1 MKLTAGPVV
10 KEEAMSNRVKIFD
23 TTLRDGEQSPGCS
36 MNLREKLEVA
46 RRLEKLRVDV
56 IEAGFAISSPG
67 DFESVKAIAEKIK
80 DCTVASLARCATADI
95 DAAYEALKGAVDPR
109 IHVFIAT
116 SPIHMQY
123 KLRMTPDAV
132 LETIERMVKY
142 AKSKCSNIEFSAED
156 AMRSEPE
163 FLAKAVEVAIRSGAT
178 VINIPDTV
186 GYATPAEMR
195 EMIEYLLR
203 EVPGADTVEFSVH
216 CHNDLGMATANTLAG
231 ILGGARQVECTING
245 LGERAGNAPLEEVVM
260 ALNTRRELYG
270 VETRVDT
277 TKIYKTSKLIYDI
290 IGRTPPLNKPI
301 VGQNAFA
308 HEAGIHQ
315 HGVLANRS
323 TYEIMTPESIGIKT
337 NKMVL
342 GKHSGRHA
350 FEARLAELGF
360 ELSPAELES
369 CFAEFKKLCD
379 KKKEISD
386 SDLEALARNRQPVEA
401 DDGYVLERF
410 TVHSG
415 NMSTATAVIVLRK
428 GEELFEEVALGD
440 GPVDAAYKAID
451 KIIQPPAHSLE
462 NYGIHSVSEGKDSL
476 GEVMVSLKFA
486 DRLFNGKGLST
497 DIIEASILAYINA
510 VNKLMR
516 QVS

>member
-342 GKHSGRHA
+342 GKHS
-350 FEARLAELGF
+350 
-360 ELSPAELES
+360 
-369 CFAEFKKLCD
+369 
-379 KKKEISD
+379 
-386 SDLEALARNRQPVEA
+386 
-401 DDGYVLERF
+401 
-410 TVHSG
+410 
-415 NMSTATAVIVLRK
+415 
-428 GEELFEEVALGD
+428 
-440 GPVDAAYKAID
+440 
-451 KIIQPPAHSLE
+451 
-462 NYGIHSVSEGKDSL
+462 
-476 GEVMVSLKFA
+476 
-486 DRLFNGKGLST
+486 
-497 DIIEASILAYINA
+497 
-510 VNKLMR
+510 
-516 QVS
+516 

>member
-1 MKLTAGPVV
+1 
-10 KEEAMSNRVKIFD
+10 
-23 TTLRDGEQSPGCS
+23 

-46 RRLEKLRVDV
+46 RRLEQLNVDV

-80 DCTVASLARCATADI
+80 NCTVASLARCSTADI

-116 SPIHMQY
+116 SPIHMEY
-123 KLRMTPDAV
+123 KLRMKPEEV
-132 LETIERMVKY
+132 LEAIERMVRY
-142 AKSKCSNIEFSAED
+142 AKSKCANIEFSAED
-156 AMRSEPE
+156 AMRSDPL
-163 FLAKAVEVAIRSGAT
+163 FLAKVVDIAIRSGAT

-186 GYATPAEMR
+186 GYATPAEMQ
-195 EMIEYLLR
+195 EMIEFLR
-203 EVPGADTVEFSVH
+203 SEVPDADKVEFSVH

-270 VETRVDT
+270 VDTRIDT
-277 TKIYKTSKLIYDI
+277 TKIYSASRLVYDI
-290 IGRTPPLNKPI
+290 VGRTPPLNKPI
-301 VGQNAFA
+301 VGVNAFA

-323 TYEIMTPESIGIKT
+323 TYEIMTPESIGIKAS
-337 NKMVL
+337 KMVL

-350 FEARLAELGF
+350 FEARLLELGF
-360 ELSPAELES
+360 EFSPDELES
-369 CFAEFKKLCD
+369 CFVEFKKLCD

-386 SDLEALARNRQPVEA
+386 SDLEALVRNRQPLEQEEA
-401 DDGYVLERF
+401 GYILERF

-415 NMSTATAVIVLRK
+415 NMSTATAVIVLKK
-428 GEELFEEVALGD
+428 GEELIEEVALGD
-440 GPVDAAYKAID
+440 GPVDAAYNAID
-451 KIIQPPAHSLE
+451 KIIKPPAHSLE
-462 NYGIHSVSEGKDSL
+462 NYSIHSVSEGKDSL
-476 GEVMVSLKFA
+476 GEVSVSLRTA
-486 DRLFNGKGLST
+486 DHLFNGKGLST
-497 DIIEASILAYINA
+497 DIIEASILAYLSA

-516 QVS
+516 RSS